1 MQMYTSSFSI
11 HVGADGVLQSLIEV
25 YLENMLELSV
35 EVLDDVCSFLRDRMI
50 PSNRR
55 RSSCSAFTYTLARSK
70 LL

>member
-1 MQMYTSSFSI
+1 MQTYTSSSKYMLERT
-11 HVGADGVLQSLIEV
+11 ASWNLIEV

-35 EVLDDVCSFLRDRMI
+35 EDLDDVCSFLRDRMI

-55 RSSCSAFTYTLARSK
+55 RSSCSAFTYTLARSN